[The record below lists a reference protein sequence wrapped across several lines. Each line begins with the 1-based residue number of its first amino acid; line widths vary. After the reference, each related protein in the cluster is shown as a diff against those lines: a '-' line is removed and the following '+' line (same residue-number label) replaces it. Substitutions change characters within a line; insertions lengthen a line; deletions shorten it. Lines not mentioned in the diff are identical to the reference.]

1 MTDTFKLG
9 DRTVKFEG
17 ALTTPTRLV
26 GQVSGPTMPAQ
37 SLTLDRQ

>member
-1 MTDTFKLG
+1 MNLG

-17 ALTTPTRLV
+17 ALTTPTRMV

-37 SLTLDRQ
+37 SLTIDRQ